1 MTLAPKAGSAS
12 AGVVSALRRW
22 FAPTTLVIGALVC
35 ALALA
40 RMLDQNTVAIHLESL
55 GLTGSVLCAIV
66 SLMLSAEAWRMLV
79 AGVSGHRL
87 AYAEAISQVGL
98 VLVGKYVPGKI
109 SGIAARVVAN
119 NGVVPARRVL
129 LATMLEQAGA
139 MAAASVIGLV
149 AFLSPVQP
157 LLAAASAAA
166 ALAALMVAPML
177 LPLMLRTWPKLAG
190 GELPP
195 TSVRQL
201 RVGFTM
207 QALQWLMLAS
217 LVCFVSSMVDSH
229 DAVTLVRIAGAYA
242 LAVTAGQILLVFPG
256 GIGPREGV
264 FVWLLSGML
273 DTSQA
278 FAIALALRVATTGID
293 LLGAVG
299 YLARRLLI
307 GAGLRKENE

>member
-1 MTLAPKAGSAS
+1 MTRGSKVGSAS
-12 AGVVSALRRW
+12 VGVVSVLRRW
-22 FAPTTLVIGALVC
+22 FAPTTLVVGALVC
-35 ALALA
+35 ALALT
-40 RMLDQNTVAIHLESL
+40 RMLDKNTVAIRLEPL
-55 GLTGSVLCAIV
+55 ILTGSVLCAIV
-66 SLMLSAEAWRMLV
+66 ILMLAAMAWRMFV
-79 AGVSGHRL
+79 AGVSGYRL

-119 NGVVPARRVL
+119 SGVVPARLVL
-129 LATMLEQAGA
+129 LATILEQAGA
-139 MAAASVIGLV
+139 MATAAVIGLI

-157 LLAAASAAA
+157 LLAAASTAAGLV
-166 ALAALMVAPML
+166 ALIVAPML
-177 LPLMLRTWPKLAG
+177 LPLMLRIWPKLAG
-190 GELPP
+190 DELPS
-195 TSVRQL
+195 TCARLL
-201 RVGFTM
+201 RIGFTM
-207 QALQWLMLAS
+207 QALQWLALSS

-229 DAVTLVRIAGAYA
+229 NAVTLVRIAGAYA
-242 LAVTAGQILLVFPG
+242 LAVTAGQLSFVFPG

-299 YLARRLLI
+299 YLAQRLLI
-307 GAGLRKENE
+307 GTGLRKENE